1 MSYKLCYICAD
12 FYNRVSVDNKLRVQ
26 EHRVLVSRKV
36 VGTFVLFELWCLVLM
51 LK

>member
-26 EHRVLVSRKV
+26 EHRVHANATPLA
-36 VGTFVLFELWCLVLM
+36 VLLN
-51 LK
+51 